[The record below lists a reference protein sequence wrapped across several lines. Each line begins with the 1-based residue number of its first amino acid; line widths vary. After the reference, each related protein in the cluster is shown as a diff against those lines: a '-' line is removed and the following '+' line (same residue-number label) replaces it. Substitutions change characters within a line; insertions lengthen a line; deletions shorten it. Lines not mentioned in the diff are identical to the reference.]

1 MKQRLPSFMN
11 YTFLFLITLTMLLPV
26 LNILALSLTDPAQVS
41 KMNGLDIWPKG
52 FTLINYK
59 ALLSNPQ
66 VGMSILNSIFITVVG
81 TFINLLLTA
90 MAAYVLTRPNFVGK
104 RFFMVLLIIMM
115 VFEPGLI
122 QEYLVVKDLG
132 LLNTYTSVLLY
143 KAVDV
148 YYLIILM
155 RFFEEVPETIIEAA
169 RIDGAGHFRI
179 FTKIMLPLSKP
190 ALATLCLFYGVFH
203 WNEFFRASI
212 YLSEPEKWPLQ
223 LLLRQFVVLN
233 DTTAMLGVDSML
245 SYNEVAKLE
254 YASLSAGTIIISI
267 IPLLLLYP
275 LILKFY
281 TKGNLEGGV
290 KD

>member
-1 MKQRLPSFMN
+1 
-11 YTFLFLITLTMLLPV
+11 MLLPV